1 MILMVSGRTDII
13 NYYNEWFINRLKSG
27 FVDVRNPINPNLV
40 SRIFFADVDLIVIC
54 TKNPLPIIPYLKDI
68 KIPILMQIT
77 LILIGLVL
85 AMAMLNVLKRF
96 MMKQF
101 V

>member
-40 SRIFFADVDLIVIC
+40 SRIFLVMLI
-54 TKNPLPIIPYLKDI
+54 
-68 KIPILMQIT
+68 
-77 LILIGLVL
+77 
-85 AMAMLNVLKRF
+85 
-96 MMKQF
+96 
-101 V
+101 